1 MIFIIIIII
10 LLDCFSFFFNF
21 ILYPSRFL
29 NLRVELA
36 LVALYLHRSLDLSNK
51 LARPSCKY
59 NLLVSTIDENDKLAR
74 HAISDS
80 NLM

>member
-29 NLRVELA
+29 N
-36 LVALYLHRSLDLSNK
+36 
-51 LARPSCKY
+51 
-59 NLLVSTIDENDKLAR
+59 
-74 HAISDS
+74 
-80 NLM
+80 